1 MEVGREEEM
10 GQLRRLLG
18 YSQALY
24 SGVEVDVLVRLSL
37 EEALSVLPMDRMT
50 ISLRDSTT
58 SPLRLAGVREGTRVI
73 TRGTDMVS
81 PFAALEVQV
90 INQGMPI
97 YVGDAAEGVRR
108 FNDSLIR
115 SIMAAPLKATSRR
128 AEIFGVLVVGSRA
141 PNLYSERDQRIFRE
155 LVGVTAAALSISLDT
170 ARQRQ
175 AAAQDALTNA
185 IFAKLQG
192 VDSVEALLTIYAQ
205 ELGRAFGAESAR
217 ATVLINERAV
227 E

>member
-1 MEVGREEEM
+1 MEVGREEEI

-24 SGVEVDVLVRLSL
+24 SGIEVDALVRLSL

-50 ISLRDSTT
+50 ISLRESST
-58 SPLRLAGVREGTRVI
+58 SPLRLAGVREGARVI
-73 TRGTDMVS
+73 TRGSEMVS

-97 YVGDAAEGVRR
+97 YIADAAEGARR
-108 FNDSLIR
+108 FDDSLMR

-128 AEIFGVLVVGSRA
+128 AEIFGVLVVGSRT
-141 PNLYSERDQRIFRE
+141 PNLYSERDQRVFRE
-155 LVGVTAAALSISLDT
+155 LIGVTAAALSISLDT

-175 AAAQDALTNA
+175 STARDALTNA

-192 VDSVEALLTIYAQ
+192 VDSVETLLTVYTQ

-217 ATVLINERAV
+217 ATLLINERAI